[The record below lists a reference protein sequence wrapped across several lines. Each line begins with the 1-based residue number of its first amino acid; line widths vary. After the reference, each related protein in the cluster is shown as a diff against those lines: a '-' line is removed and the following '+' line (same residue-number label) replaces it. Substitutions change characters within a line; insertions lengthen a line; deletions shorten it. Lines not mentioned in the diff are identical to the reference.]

1 MDGVGANKG
10 ERNFFSREGRPFRRA
25 SVMGGGWSR
34 SSQGRVG
41 HLGMPVLWV
50 RGEVVPL
57 KGRLAIQV
65 CQCYGWG
72 MKPWLHPLPRGLH
85 ERDREREK

>member
-34 SSQGRVG
+34 SSQGRVC
-41 HLGMPVLWV
+41 HLGVLVLWV
-50 RGEVVPL
+50 TGGAVPL
-57 KGRLAIQV
+57 KGGLAI
-65 CQCYGWG
+65 
-72 MKPWLHPLPRGLH
+72 
-85 ERDREREK
+85 